1 MVENKNLAIAITVA
15 AILLCGIPGLMSVCI
30 SVLVAVDG
38 PFPDDPRA
46 EWITS
51 IILLC
56 SGTLFIAI
64 PVIVGI
70 ITLRRR
76 PPEKPSLLKDEPI
89 PPPS

>member
-1 MVENKNLAIAITVA
+1 MENKNLAIALTVA

-38 PFPDDPRA
+38 PFPDEPRA
-46 EWITS
+46 EWIMS

-56 SGTLFIAI
+56 TGIFFIAI
-64 PVIVGI
+64 PVVAGI
-70 ITLRRR
+70 LTLRRR
-76 PPEKPSLLKDEPI
+76 TPEKSSLPKDEPI